1 MIQHVSFVT
10 LPFLGGSV
18 VLEVLRAYDPQ
29 NCLQWK
35 QKQKKKSLQPQQLV
49 DYVKL
54 STKCP

>member
-35 QKQKKKSLQPQQLV
+35 QKKKKSLQPQQLV